1 MKPQNKTPNTASY
14 PGGKPRRARRSGWI
28 MLGMTLLLY
37 LGTALSHPE
46 ILRPALNYSLHLF
59 ATLLPIL
66 AVVLFL
72 MGLFDSLFDAK
83 AIAKLLGNESGL
95 RGWGVALLG
104 GVLSHGPGY
113 VWYPMIQEMRR
124 HGARDGLIVAF
135 FYARS
140 IKLPWLPLM
149 VIYLGTGF
157 TVFLTLY
164 VLVASW
170 LQGLIAEVLLKND
183 PTRMPEAPH
192 EKISQDDK

>member
-1 MKPQNKTPNTASY
+1 
-14 PGGKPRRARRSGWI
+14 
-28 MLGMTLLLY
+28 MLGITLLLY
-37 LGTALSHPE
+37 LGTALLHPE
-46 ILRPALNYSLHLF
+46 ILRPALRYSLHLF

-72 MGLFDSLFDAK
+72 MGLFDSVFDAK
-83 AIAKLLGNESGL
+83 AIARLLGRESGL
-95 RGWGVALLG
+95 KGWGIALLG

-124 HGARDGLIVAF
+124 HGARDSLIVAF
-135 FYARS
+135 FYSRA

-164 VLVASW
+164 VLLASW
-170 LQGLIAEVLLKND
+170 LQGLIAELLLKND
-183 PTRMPEAPH
+183 PTRLPEETVEVVPRRD
-192 EKISQDDK
+192 EL

>member
-1 MKPQNKTPNTASY
+1 MKNEAS
-14 PGGKPRRARRSGWI
+14 KPSTEGQKRRPRRSGWV
-28 MLGMTLLLY
+28 MLALVGLLY
-37 LGTALSHPE
+37 LGTGLTHPE
-46 ILRPALNYSLHLF
+46 ILRPALSYSLDLF

-66 AVVLFL
+66 ALVLFL

-83 AIAKLLGNESGL
+83 AVARLLGRESGV

-113 VWYPMIQEMRR
+113 VWYPMIREMRR

-157 TVFLTLY
+157 TVLFTLY

-170 LQGLIAEVLLKND
+170 LQGLIAERLPRNDPSRRPEETIEEKQKND
-183 PTRMPEAPH
+183 GL
-192 EKISQDDK
+192 

>member
-1 MKPQNKTPNTASY
+1 
-14 PGGKPRRARRSGWI
+14 
-28 MLGMTLLLY
+28 MLGITLLLY
-37 LGTALSHPE
+37 LGTALLHPE
-46 ILRPALNYSLHLF
+46 ILRPALRYSLHLF

-72 MGLFDSLFDAK
+72 MGLFDSVFDAK
-83 AIAKLLGNESGL
+83 NIARLLGRESGL
-95 RGWGVALLG
+95 KGWGIALLG

-124 HGARDGLIVAF
+124 HGARDSLIVAF
-135 FYARS
+135 FYSRA

-164 VLVASW
+164 VLLASW
-170 LQGLIAEVLLKND
+170 LQGLIAELLLKND
-183 PTRMPEAPH
+183 PTRLPEETVEVVPRRD
-192 EKISQDDK
+192 EL

>member
-1 MKPQNKTPNTASY
+1 
-14 PGGKPRRARRSGWI
+14 
-28 MLGMTLLLY
+28 MLALVGLLY
-37 LGTALSHPE
+37 LGTGLTHPE
-46 ILRPALNYSLHLF
+46 ILRPALGYSLDLF

-72 MGLFDSLFDAK
+72 MGLFDSLLDAK
-83 AIAKLLGNESGL
+83 AIARLIGSESGL
-95 RGWGVALLG
+95 KGWGIALLG

-113 VWYPMIQEMRR
+113 VWYPMIQQMRE
-124 HGARDGLIVAF
+124 HGARDSLVVAF

-170 LQGLIAEVLLKND
+170 LQGLIAENLLKND
-183 PTRMPEAPH
+183 PTRLPE
-192 EKISQDDK
+192 EETIEENRQNDGL